1 MMDPYEGYPVRYTR
15 TALPI
20 VTESGVV
27 DAWVYNANEAH
38 VAEGLAPARWYLN
51 HLLAGRGLPFRT
63 LFRIAFPKQTVCL
76 ILISSQLMLA
86 AEQISEIFNRCFYQ
100 SKTRLIGG
108 ASEPL
113 YEPGEQEARVYFRED
128 YASSALHEIAHW
140 CIAGANR
147 RQQTDY
153 GYWYNGE
160 RDLGQQ
166 RTFEAVESKATGA
179 GVDFQCRCGHRISSE
194 LWTILM
200 KVRST

>member
-1 MMDPYEGYPVRYTR
+1 
-15 TALPI
+15 
-20 VTESGVV
+20 
-27 DAWVYNANEAH
+27 
-38 VAEGLAPARWYLN
+38 
-51 HLLAGRGLPFRT
+51 
-63 LFRIAFPKQTVCL
+63 
-76 ILISSQLMLA
+76 ML

-166 RTFEAVESKATGA
+166 RTFEAVEVKPQALEWIFSVAAGIDFRVSCDNFDESTLNMSRFRADVRAAVIGWLDSLPPRADRFIHSLVEQTGNHQA
-179 GVDFQCRCGHRISSE
+179 LKTDTYRE
-194 LWTILM
+194 LP
-200 KVRST
+200 K